1 MFFFNLFRRRFVY
14 RSLIRRILSY
24 LLLIVAFSS
33 CIYSIFFLYSSS
45 NIWHHQISIENSD
58 ERLDNPGSPSKHVPR
73 YLHTLRK
80 HDYSSRRSL
89 LKSSKSETLQVHPD
103 NSSISDDSIPI
114 SPFSLPPLQLVR
126 SEPVVGDWVRE
137 QSEQCGGAFEVRSS
151 RLIRMQNV
159 RLNPELAVGPRKG
172 GEAVAAVINT
182 PEDHEM
188 FRYESGFFRLPCS
201 TPPTV
206 SLGRAHH
213 LGAYL
218 AASDFS
224 NKPLEPYNLGIIDVH
239 SVKQLEN
246 VAKHPVSL
254 KPQQYRLVW
263 TRPLLVV
270 TRYEYVNLF
279 HTMTGVFCN

>member
-1 MFFFNLFRRRFVY
+1 MFFFNLFRHRFVHS
-14 RSLIRRILSY
+14 SLIRRILSY
-24 LLLIVAFSS
+24 LLLFVAFSS
-33 CIYSIFFLYSSS
+33 CIYSIFFLYSFPS
-45 NIWHHQISIENSD
+45 NTRHDQISIENS
-58 ERLDNPGSPSKHVPR
+58 EEMLDIPDSLSKHVPR
-73 YLHTLRK
+73 HLDTLRK
-80 HDYSSRRSL
+80 HDYSSHRSL
-89 LKSSKSETLQVHPD
+89 LKNSKSEPLKVQSD
-103 NSSISDDSIPI
+103 NSSIPDDSIPI
-114 SPFSLPPLQLVR
+114 SPFPLPPLQLVR

-151 RLIRMQNV
+151 RLIRMRNV

-206 SLGRAHH
+206 SLGRSHH
-213 LGAYL
+213 IGAYL

-224 NKPLEPYNLGIIDVH
+224 NKPLEPYHLGIIDVN

-263 TRPLLVV
+263 TRPLLMV

-279 HTMTGVFCN
+279 HTMTGVF